1 MAFVKCSRCELN
13 YMQSTDKY
21 CQVCRR
27 DIQGEDDQDMAGI
40 CTNCGER
47 AALSGEEMC
56 AVCLK
61 EITNTEGFVSDED
74 EDSEENVDE
83 SAMELPDTS
92 EIEEIEIDDESI
104 PAGEFQVIK
113 RELGSDD
120 DSEFD
125 TVSLSE
131 LEEEENRD
139 DEEEED

>member
-1 MAFVKCSRCELN
+1 MAFVKCPRCELN

-27 DIQGEDDQDMAGI
+27 DMQGEDDQDMSGI

-61 EITNTEGFVSDED
+61 EINNTEGFVMSDD
-74 EDSEENVDE
+74 EESEEGVDE
-83 SAMELPDTS
+83 SVIELPDAS
-92 EIEEIEIDDESI
+92 DIEEIEIDDETI

-131 LEEEENRD
+131 LQEEEDRD
-139 DEEEED
+139 DEEED